1 MAYFNPPSSFRPN
14 PFSPQYKF
22 VPVPE
27 PVQPQVQAYYDDE
40 GPDPVMEQKEEI
52 LEKRQKCFKKDGK
65 KKKKQPRIPGQKLLM
80 KLHKEQQ
87 FENSLT
93 RVVKG
98 FLET

>member
-1 MAYFNPPSSFRPN
+1 MAYFRPPSSFRPN
-14 PFSPQYKF
+14 PFSPRYQF
-22 VPVPE
+22 VAAPE
-27 PVQPQVQAYYDDE
+27 PVQPQVTYYE
-40 GPDPVMEQKEEI
+40 GEEPDPVMEQKEEV